1 MNESETNSDRKTMI
15 IFGILVMGACAFALC
30 EIIKMLADPKNI
42 EMLGFLLFAII
53 FVAVISAGFC
63 VFYVWMIEHGFPARK
78 IKFDRKELET

>member
-15 IFGILVMGACAFALC
+15 IFGILVMGACAFALYK
-30 EIIKMLADPKNI
+30 IIEMLIDPQNI
-42 EMLGFLLFAII
+42 EMLGFLLFATI

-78 IKFDRKELET
+78 IKFDRKELEI